1 MCKMRRIVLLVSLVV
16 ALLASACKPIPPP
29 EPTSTVQDVVPAPT
43 ESRAANAEVVT
54 GTVTAAEVEAVADPA
69 ADRLLQEGIQYHEA
83 GDYEKAI
90 ATFTE
95 AIELN
100 PTLTGA
106 YTHRAASHLRL
117 GDNESAI
124 ADSDEA
130 IRLDAKNAD
139 AYLYRGV
146 AQCYEGLFEACA
158 QDLTKSILLNPTSVD
173 AHVYRGAAYFFLE
186 EYAAVAR
193 DCTLSLHLSG
203 GYFLPIELCLNVIS
217 ELIAP
222 EFEKVEAAM
231 EDYNTAIRLNPDAAG
246 VYFLR
251 GLTYRAHGEME
262 AAIQDLKD
270 ALRLDPLLGDPLLM
284 YWTFAY
290 EDSAD
295 PAADIAQLEIA
306 LALVEPDSVLER
318 LVQSSLENLRAK
330 QQ

>member
-1 MCKMRRIVLLVSLVV
+1 MSL
-16 ALLASACKPIPPP
+16 IP
-29 EPTSTVQDVVPAPT
+29 
-43 ESRAANAEVVT
+43 
-54 GTVTAAEVEAVADPA
+54 
-69 ADRLLQEGIQYHEA
+69 
-83 GDYEKAI
+83 
-90 ATFTE
+90 
-95 AIELN
+95 
-100 PTLTGA
+100 A

-130 IRLDAKNAD
+130 LRLDAKNAD
-139 AYLYRGV
+139 AFLYRGV
-146 AQCYEGLFEACA
+146 AQCYEGQFDACA

-186 EYAAVAR
+186 QYAAVAR

-203 GYFLPIELCLNVIS
+203 GYFLPIELCLNVMG
-217 ELIAP
+217 ELIDP

-231 EDYNTAIRLNPDAAG
+231 EDYSTAIRLNPDAAG

-262 AAIQDLKD
+262 AAIQDLKE

-284 YWTFAY
+284 YWSFAY

-295 PAADIAQLEIA
+295 PSADIAQLEIA
-306 LALVEPDSVLER
+306 LTLVDPDSVLEM
-318 LVQSSLENLRAK
+318 LVQSSLEDLRVK
-330 QQ
+330 QR